1 MNFLVIEDEMTALI
15 KMKALLSAY
24 GEGTGV
30 TNGYQALEQCAAA
43 IKKGTPFNLIT
54 IDIGLPK
61 VSGLQVLQAINKLE
75 SDHNVA
81 VSKKIMVTASG
92 TKDNLIK
99 AASSGCDGFM
109 VKPVRKDTLEEK
121 MAALGFEKKP
131 ATEKNREKPNR

>member
-15 KMKALLSAY
+15 KMKAMLNAY

-43 IKKGTPFNLIT
+43 IKKGTPFDLIT

-75 SDHNVA
+75 SDNKVPA
-81 VSKKIMVTASG
+81 SKKIMVTASG

-99 AASSGCDGFM
+99 ATSSGCDGFM

-131 ATEKNREKPNR
+131 EPGKNS

>member
-15 KMKALLSAY
+15 KMKAMLSAY

-43 IKKGTPFNLIT
+43 IKKGKPFDLIA

-75 SDHNVA
+75 SEHQVTA
-81 VSKKIMVTASG
+81 SKKIMVTASG

-99 AASSGCDGFM
+99 AASSGCNGFM
-109 VKPVRKDTLEEK
+109 VKPVKKDTLDEK

-131 ATEKNREKPNR
+131 EPERNP

>member
-15 KMKALLSAY
+15 KMKAMLSAY

-30 TNGYQALEQCAAA
+30 TNGYHALEQCAAA
-43 IKKGTPFNLIT
+43 IKKGAPFDLIA

-61 VSGLQVLQAINKLE
+61 VNGLKVLQAINKLE
-75 SDHNVA
+75 SDHHIPA
-81 VSKKIMVTASG
+81 SKKIMVTASG

-109 VKPVRKDTLEEK
+109 VKPVRKDTLEGK
-121 MAALGFEKKP
+121 MAALGFVKKP
-131 ATEKNREKPNR
+131 DPGEH

>member
-15 KMKALLSAY
+15 KMKAMLGAY

-61 VSGLQVLQAINKLE
+61 VNGLKILQAINKLE
-75 SDHNVA
+75 NDHDVPA
-81 VSKKIMVTASG
+81 SKKIMVTASG
-92 TKDNLIK
+92 TKDNILK
-99 AASSGCDGFM
+99 AASGGCNGFF
-109 VKPVRKDTLEEK
+109 VKPVRKDALDEK
-121 MAALGFEKKP
+121 MAALGFAKKSDP
-131 ATEKNREKPNR
+131 GEPE

>member
-15 KMKALLSAY
+15 KMKAMLNAF
-24 GEGTGV
+24 GEGIGV

-43 IKKGTPFNLIT
+43 IKKGNPFDLIA

-75 SDHNVA
+75 SEHQVMA
-81 VSKKIMVTASG
+81 SKKIMVTASG

-99 AASSGCDGFM
+99 AASGGCNGFL
-109 VKPVRKDTLEEK
+109 VKPVRRDTLDEK
-121 MAALGFEKKP
+121 MAALGFEKRP
-131 ATEKNREKPNR
+131 EPEQNP

>member
-1 MNFLVIEDEMTALI
+1 MNFLIIEDEMTALI

-24 GEGTGV
+24 GQGTGV

-43 IKKGTPFNLIT
+43 IKKGTPFDLIT

-75 SDHNVA
+75 EDHQIPA
-81 VSKKIMVTASG
+81 SKKIMVTATG

-99 AASSGCDGFM
+99 AASGGCSGFM

-131 ATEKNREKPNR
+131 EPEKSA

>member
-15 KMKALLSAY
+15 KMKAMLSAF

-30 TNGYQALEQCAAA
+30 TNGFQALEQCAAA
-43 IKKGTPFNLIT
+43 IKKGKPYDLIA

-61 VSGLQVLQAINKLE
+61 VSGLQVLLAINKLE
-75 SDHNVA
+75 SEHQIP

-99 AASSGCDGFM
+99 AASSGCNGFL
-109 VKPVRKDTLEEK
+109 VKPVRKDTLEK
-121 MAALGFEKKP
+121 KLATLGFEKKSDP
-131 ATEKNREKPNR
+131 KQNP

>member
-1 MNFLVIEDEMTALI
+1 MNFLVIEDEMIALI

-43 IKKGTPFNLIT
+43 IKQGTPFDLIT

-75 SDHNVA
+75 TDNHVPA
-81 VSKKIMVTASG
+81 SKKIIVTASG

-99 AASSGCDGFM
+99 AALSGCNDFL
-109 VKPVRKDTLEEK
+109 VKPVKKKHPGREDGR
-121 MAALGFEKKP
+121 LGF
-131 ATEKNREKPNR
+131 

>member
-1 MNFLVIEDEMTALI
+1 MNFLIIEDEMTALI

-24 GEGTGV
+24 GDGTGV

-43 IKKGTPFNLIT
+43 IKKGTPFDLIT

-75 SDHNVA
+75 GDHQIPA
-81 VSKKIMVTASG
+81 SKKIMVTASG

-99 AASSGCDGFM
+99 AASGGCSGFM

-131 ATEKNREKPNR
+131 DPEKNA

>member
-24 GEGTGV
+24 GDGAGV

-43 IKKGTPFNLIT
+43 IKKGTPFDLVT
-54 IDIGLPK
+54 IDIGLPN

-75 SDHNVA
+75 ADHQIPA
-81 VSKKIMVTASG
+81 SKKIMVTASG
-92 TKDNLIK
+92 TKNNLVK
-99 AASSGCDGFM
+99 AASSGCNGFM
-109 VKPVRKDTLEEK
+109 VKPVKKDTLEEK

-131 ATEKNREKPNR
+131 VPDQNP

>member
-15 KMKALLSAY
+15 KMKAMLSAY
-24 GEGTGV
+24 GQGTGV
-30 TNGYQALEQCAAA
+30 TNGYQALEQCAEA
-43 IKKGTPFNLIT
+43 IKKGKPFDLIA

-75 SDHNVA
+75 KDHQIPP
-81 VSKKIMVTASG
+81 SKKIMVTASG

-109 VKPVRKDTLEEK
+109 VKPVKKDTLEEK
-121 MAALGFEKKP
+121 MAAWGFEKKP
-131 ATEKNREKPNR
+131 EPIQNP